1 MQRTDP
7 PASSIVGM
15 SMATISQDSSIAAT
29 WSGRRLR
36 RARADMVMM

>member
-7 PASSIVGM
+7 PASSMVGM
-15 SMATISQDSSIAAT
+15 STATISQDSSIAAT

-36 RARADMVMM
+36 RARADIAMT